1 LGSRSLGEYV
11 PVTGSEAPVAK
22 SNLTFAQATTTEDS
36 TEVSEEKLA
45 DGEAEENAANVT
57 AASRGGGS
65 RRGREA
71 ARFYPVTKEPAA
83 PVAAPEDSNLVV
95 RKRKT
100 RHSTNPPVE
109 QHVGWIMDKKAHA
122 QRERLESLSESVGSM
137 ASSGGGTP
145 QSLPTFHHPS
155 HSLLKVETFLHFVS

>member
-1 LGSRSLGEYV
+1 V
-11 PVTGSEAPVAK
+11 
-22 SNLTFAQATTTEDS
+22 
-36 TEVSEEKLA
+36 
-45 DGEAEENAANVT
+45 ENAANIT
-57 AASRGGGS
+57 GASRGGS

-83 PVAAPEDSNLVV
+83 PPVAAPEDSSSNLMV

-122 QRERLESLSESVGSM
+122 HRERLESLSESVGSV

-155 HSLLKVETFLHFVS
+155 HSLLKVSIADPGSGAFLPPDPGCFYPGSGAFYPPDPGWSNGRIRNPE

>member
-1 LGSRSLGEYV
+1 V
-11 PVTGSEAPVAK
+11 
-22 SNLTFAQATTTEDS
+22 FAQ
-36 TEVSEEKLA
+36 
-45 DGEAEENAANVT
+45 VT
-57 AASRGGGS
+57 AQVTANEGDSCGVGDLANGEGEEDEEEDGNVSAHHPRGGGS

-71 ARFYPVTKEPAA
+71 ARFYPVTKDPGAA
-83 PVAAPEDSNLVV
+83 EDSSALVV

-122 QRERLESLSESVGSM
+122 PHRERLESLSESVGSI

-145 QSLPTFHHPS
+145 QSLPSFHHPS
-155 HSLLKVETFLHFVS
+155 HSLLKASLVLLSLLQYRMRHRN

>member
-1 LGSRSLGEYV
+1 M
-11 PVTGSEAPVAK
+11 A
-22 SNLTFAQATTTEDS
+22 NLT
-36 TEVSEEKLA
+36 V
-45 DGEAEENAANVT
+45 V
-57 AASRGGGS
+57 SRGGSS

-71 ARFYPVTKEPAA
+71 ARFYPVTKEPVL
-83 PVAAPEDSNLVV
+83 PVAPEDSSLVV

-122 QRERLESLSESVGSM
+122 PHRERLESLSESVDSV

-155 HSLLKVETFLHFVS
+155 HSLLKVGQGWGARLHPASWIPVQVQDANGQK